1 MHEEIILR
9 KYRAQKNERNIRC
22 SRKMIKIIPR
32 ERERARDSTNLGR
45 PEKESE
51 EENISIEKKSLCF
64 AFSKAAPA
72 A

>member
-9 KYRAQKNERNIRC
+9 KYRAQENERNIRC
-22 SRKMIKIIPR
+22 SRKMIKIIP
-32 ERERARDSTNLGR
+32 RERARDSTNLGR

-51 EENISIEKKSLCF
+51 EESISIEKSLCF
-64 AFSKAAPA
+64 AFSQAAPA